1 MTSMGLFLL
10 AFVVGMALGAFY
22 FLNLWRTV
30 ARITTARNP
39 ALMMASNFIF
49 RMAVVLGGFYLVM
62 AGRWERVLVAVLGFV
77 LMREILTRRLGH
89 TPRST

>member
-1 MTSMGLFLL
+1 MTSAGLFIL
-10 AFVVGMALGAFY
+10 AFIVGMALGAFY

-30 ARITTARNP
+30 SKLTTADSP
-39 ALMMASNFIF
+39 TLMMAGNFIL

-62 AGRWERVLVAVLGFV
+62 GKHWERALVAVLGFV
-77 LMREILTRRLGH
+77 LMREILTRRLGR